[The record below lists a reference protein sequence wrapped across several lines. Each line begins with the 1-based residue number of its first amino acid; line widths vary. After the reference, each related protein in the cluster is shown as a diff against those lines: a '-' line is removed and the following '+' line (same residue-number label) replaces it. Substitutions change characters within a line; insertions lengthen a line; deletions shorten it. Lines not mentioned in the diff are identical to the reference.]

1 MKCKNKIDY
10 ARKYRQIKGAPRKKK
25 IMQEK
30 QIEYAIKKKSDIELI
45 KMAIINILPH
55 RSNFDRF
62 ECSPLLLSR
71 HSSISLT
78 LY

>member
-1 MKCKNKIDY
+1 MQENIDKLNVQQEKKNY
-10 ARKYRQIKGAPRKKK
+10 ARKTNRICN
-25 IMQEK
+25 
-30 QIEYAIKKKSDIELI
+30 KKKSDIELI